1 MAPEQKKN
9 LPLDVHWLS
18 GFLSVTGAQHQH
30 PTATSRRQKTL
41 QHVFP
46 VALFSLSLL
55 SISHTLAAAA
65 AELHVSQSPSGALCS
80 PHVSPQVCVQ
90 PKDA

>member
-18 GFLSVTGAQHQH
+18 GFLSVSGAQQQH

-55 SISHTLAAAA
+55 SISHTLAAA
-65 AELHVSQSPSGALCS
+65 ELRVSQSPSGALRS